1 MSDSVGQYL
10 NEIGAVA
17 LLNAQEERELS
28 QAIERGVEARIR
40 KEEGEK
46 GREIDKAIREA
57 AAAKD
62 RFIRANL
69 RLVVSVARRYP
80 LPPGMELLDLIQEGN
95 LGLEH
100 AVDKFD
106 WRKGFKFS
114 TYATFWIRQSIGR
127 ALDQKAS
134 LVRLPGDRSAS
145 LRAALRQVSGDG
157 DELDDDHARLHRLT
171 TPTSLDRTIGDDD
184 SNELIDLLPDA
195 NPGPELEVMA
205 KAEEEMVTGLLDILE
220 PRAKYAVEQ
229 RFGLSDGIKR
239 SYREVGEELGV
250 TAEAA
255 RRLVKR
261 AINAVREH
269 AEELTRLFGRW
280 VAAHTKEEVYR
291 LAQRYGHAYG
301 YVATA
306 RDMLDSPQLRH
317 RRFFVQVRH
326 PVAGRV
332 TVPGAPFRMSRMPFV
347 SRRAPLLGEHG
358 GTSLPSRRERMGRSD
373 GHEAGCLPLEG
384 LRVVDFTHIWAGPY
398 CTRILA
404 DLGAEVIKIESP
416 RRGDGGRGQG
426 VGRYHAYS
434 RNKLAIAI
442 DLRTD
447 EGRRHIRKLIAMSD
461 VVAENFSVGVTKRL
475 GVDYADC
482 RAITPSIVYIA
493 LPAFGRTGP
502 GSGFVGMGATQ
513 EAMSGLLGISSYP
526 GAVPSPT
533 GVKYGDPNGGLL
545 GAVAVLAAL
554 HHRAATG
561 EGQLIDLSQREANIF
576 TLPEPVLDYVLNGRT
591 AEAGGGKRPDR
602 APTGCYPCKDDEW
615 VAIDV
620 ETDRQFRALC
630 AVVGRPDLAA
640 DRRFATPAQRKRNE
654 GELDR
659 IIESWTRKRSATSGM
674 WLLQDAGVP
683 AGAVLTNKQ
692 VAENEHFRA
701 RGFFQRDTEGRVH
714 LAAPWRFS
722 KVALGVRRFAPEL
735 GQDTLHVLRDILGV
749 PEADI
754 RAMERKGVIKR

>member
-28 QAIERGVEARIR
+28 QAIERGVEARQL
-40 KEEGEK
+40 KDAGERS
-46 GREIDKAIREA
+46 REIHRAIREA

-220 PRAKYAVEQ
+220 PRAKYAVQQ

-269 AEELTRLFGRW
+269 AEELSLAET
-280 VAAHTKEEVYR
+280 VDAA
-291 LAQRYGHAYG
+291 
-301 YVATA
+301 
-306 RDMLDSPQLRH
+306 
-317 RRFFVQVRH
+317 
-326 PVAGRV
+326 
-332 TVPGAPFRMSRMPFV
+332 
-347 SRRAPLLGEHG
+347 
-358 GTSLPSRRERMGRSD
+358 
-373 GHEAGCLPLEG
+373 
-384 LRVVDFTHIWAGPY
+384 
-398 CTRILA
+398 
-404 DLGAEVIKIESP
+404 
-416 RRGDGGRGQG
+416 
-426 VGRYHAYS
+426 
-434 RNKLAIAI
+434 
-442 DLRTD
+442 
-447 EGRRHIRKLIAMSD
+447 
-461 VVAENFSVGVTKRL
+461 
-475 GVDYADC
+475 
-482 RAITPSIVYIA
+482 
-493 LPAFGRTGP
+493 
-502 GSGFVGMGATQ
+502 
-513 EAMSGLLGISSYP
+513 
-526 GAVPSPT
+526 
-533 GVKYGDPNGGLL
+533 
-545 GAVAVLAAL
+545 
-554 HHRAATG
+554 
-561 EGQLIDLSQREANIF
+561 
-576 TLPEPVLDYVLNGRT
+576 
-591 AEAGGGKRPDR
+591 
-602 APTGCYPCKDDEW
+602 
-615 VAIDV
+615 
-620 ETDRQFRALC
+620 
-630 AVVGRPDLAA
+630 
-640 DRRFATPAQRKRNE
+640 
-654 GELDR
+654 
-659 IIESWTRKRSATSGM
+659 
-674 WLLQDAGVP
+674 
-683 AGAVLTNKQ
+683 
-692 VAENEHFRA
+692 
-701 RGFFQRDTEGRVH
+701 
-714 LAAPWRFS
+714 
-722 KVALGVRRFAPEL
+722 
-735 GQDTLHVLRDILGV
+735 
-749 PEADI
+749 
-754 RAMERKGVIKR
+754 